1 VMMHLDLM
9 RDQGMKPF
17 DSFMMDWE
25 AYNNNETFL
34 VRLRDMDWKKIAVDA
49 GFKSNKCKIDGSIM
63 NISKEMIKAGQE
75 PHYNARFPI
84 LVGRK

>member
-1 VMMHLDLM
+1 
-9 RDQGMKPF
+9 
-17 DSFMMDWE
+17 
-25 AYNNNETFL
+25 
-34 VRLRDMDWKKIAVDA
+34 MDWKKIAVDA